1 MAAPKLR
8 FKEFDGDWNK
18 NTIGNF
24 VLNYKGGASLTPA
37 DFVEYSDCEVIPK
50 KAISSGGLL
59 QLDKVVPTFC
69 TLEFFNSNQNYI
81 VDSEYLITTLRDLV
95 PSGPSIGYI
104 VKYESNKKYILAQGV
119 YGFRIKN
126 DLNRDFLIQF
136 SNTSKFRLHM
146 QSIMVGSTQV
156 HIRNQDY
163 FSTELYTP
171 SLLEQTKIASFLSTV
186 DEKISQLTQ
195 KHELLSQYKQG
206 MMQKLFS
213 QQIRFKADDGSEFG
227 EWKKVKFSDKF
238 KFHQTNS
245 YSRAL
250 LSEQGEIMNIHYGD
264 IHTKFSTLF
273 DISKE
278 VVPFLSSEV
287 NTNKFAEDQFLQ
299 VGDLVIADASE
310 DYKDIGKALE
320 IIHLNNQKV
329 VAGLHTYIAR
339 PVQPF
344 ALGFCGY
351 LMQTFEVREQIK
363 KLATG
368 ISVLGISKTNIGKV
382 EIKVPCLEEQTK
394 IANFLSAIDQ
404 KIEVVAQQIEQ
415 AKQWKKGLLQQMFV

>member
-1 MAAPKLR
+1 
-8 FKEFDGDWNK
+8 EFDGDWNK

-227 EWKKVKFSDKF
+227 EWEEVALSKVSDVRDGTHDSPSYVKDGYPLITSKNLKNGKLDLTDINLISEDDYLNINKRSAVNIGDIIF
-238 KFHQTNS
+238 GMIGTIGNPVLLNS
-245 YSRAL
+245 DGFAIKNVALIKEKDELLNIYLIHYLNSSFFAKQVAL
-250 LSEQGEIMNIHYGD
+250 LNAGNTQ
-264 IHTKFSTLF
+264 KFL
-273 DISKE
+273 
-278 VVPFLSSEV
+278 
-287 NTNKFAEDQFLQ
+287 
-299 VGDLVIADASE
+299 
-310 DYKDIGKALE
+310 
-320 IIHLNNQKV
+320 
-329 VAGLHTYIAR
+329 
-339 PVQPF
+339 
-344 ALGFCGY
+344 ALG
-351 LMQTFEVREQIK
+351 QIRSLSIHK
-363 KLATG
+363 PQLA
-368 ISVLGISKTNIGKV
+368 
-382 EIKVPCLEEQTK
+382 EQTK
-394 IANFLSAIDQ
+394 IANFLSSIDQ

>member
-1 MAAPKLR
+1 
-8 FKEFDGDWNK
+8 
-18 NTIGNF
+18 
-24 VLNYKGGASLTPA
+24 
-37 DFVEYSDCEVIPK
+37 
-50 KAISSGGLL
+50 
-59 QLDKVVPTFC
+59 
-69 TLEFFNSNQNYI
+69 
-81 VDSEYLITTLRDLV
+81 
-95 PSGPSIGYI
+95 
-104 VKYESNKKYILAQGV
+104 KYILAQGV

-227 EWKKVKFSDKF
+227 EWEEVALSKVSDVRDGTHDSPSYVKDGYPLITSKNLKNGKLDLTDINLISEDDYLNINKRSAVNIGDIIF
-238 KFHQTNS
+238 GMIGTIGNPVLLNS
-245 YSRAL
+245 DGFAIKNVALIKEKDELLNIYLIHYLNSSFFAKQVAL
-250 LSEQGEIMNIHYGD
+250 LNAGNTQ
-264 IHTKFSTLF
+264 KFL
-273 DISKE
+273 
-278 VVPFLSSEV
+278 
-287 NTNKFAEDQFLQ
+287 
-299 VGDLVIADASE
+299 
-310 DYKDIGKALE
+310 
-320 IIHLNNQKV
+320 
-329 VAGLHTYIAR
+329 
-339 PVQPF
+339 
-344 ALGFCGY
+344 ALG
-351 LMQTFEVREQIK
+351 QIRSLSIHK
-363 KLATG
+363 PQLA
-368 ISVLGISKTNIGKV
+368 
-382 EIKVPCLEEQTK
+382 EQTK
-394 IANFLSAIDQ
+394 IANFLSSIDQ